1 MSKPSFVYVTYIRS
15 TPEMVWKA
23 LTSREISQKFWN
35 GTAITVENRVGGEF
49 RMEREGGLVVSGKVL
64 EWQPPVRLVF
74 SFKALHAHV
83 SHEAS
88 SQVCYELEREP
99 GKVKLTVTHDGFEQ
113 GSQTFEMIRNGWP
126 GAIASLKSL
135 LETGQ
140 GLDQFAECAPA
151 KTVREV
157 A

>member
-15 TPEMVWKA
+15 TPEKVWAA
-23 LTSREISQKFWN
+23 LTTPELSRKFWN
-35 GTAITVENRVGGEF
+35 GHAVTAENRVGGEF
-49 RMEREGGLVVSGKVL
+49 RMERDGNLIVGGKVL
-64 EWQPPVRLVF
+64 ECDPPRRLAF
-74 SFKALHAHV
+74 SFKANHAYV
-83 SHEAS
+83 AHEAPS
-88 SQVCYELEREP
+88 HVLYEIEQES

-113 GSQTFEMIRNGWP
+113 DSQTFEMVRNGWP

-140 GLDQFAECAPA
+140 GLEHFDECAAPDA
-151 KTVREV
+151 LKEV